1 MKYDLIDP
9 YSDTLNRVAEEV
21 SQTEIASAYI
31 QGVID
36 RMFELAAGKGGSES
50 DSRQMVGLAAPQLGV
65 SKRIVTIDLTATG
78 ANQTQSLQEFINP
91 KIVHRSGE
99 LVVGREAC
107 WSTGNICGIVDRS
120 SEVVMVGYDR
130 NGESISRTLVGFVA
144 RIAQHETDHLDGIR
158 FPDRIP
164 ADQPER
170 LHWVEHAR
178 FEDYRNNWASW
189 DILCERKT
197 WDDFKAGIR

>member
-65 SKRIVTIDLTATG
+65 SKRIVIIDLTATG
-78 ANQTQSLQEFINP
+78 ANQPQSLQEFINP
-91 KIVHRSGE
+91 KIVHRSGD
-99 LVVGREAC
+99 L
-107 WSTGNICGIVDRS
+107 
-120 SEVVMVGYDR
+120 
-130 NGESISRTLVGFVA
+130 
-144 RIAQHETDHLDGIR
+144 
-158 FPDRIP
+158 
-164 ADQPER
+164 
-170 LHWVEHAR
+170 
-178 FEDYRNNWASW
+178 
-189 DILCERKT
+189 
-197 WDDFKAGIR
+197 